1 MNSSTQQLNQEDQQF
16 SAGKCSCQGSCVLNH
31 QQICFLFLLGM
42 CKKDSE
48 CFFIHVPS
56 EKIPEYLELYKDE
69 DSLADEA
76 ESWALKNAD
85 PEILNTDSFPK
96 WPEPTW
102 DNAAYNKERK
112 EQELNQ
118 FVMENPDCGKLT
130 VDALKAFE
138 AQRKQQ
144 LIKEA
149 YDAPNWSVSTPILL
163 AKETEL
169 EAMVDYMTKQVELAQ
184 QLNI

>member
-1 MNSSTQQLNQEDQQF
+1 MNSSTQYLNQEDQQF
-16 SAGKCSCQGSCVLNH
+16 TAGMCSCQGSCVLNH

-42 CKKDSE
+42 CKKDSD
-48 CFFIHVPS
+48 CYFIHVPS

-76 ESWALKNAD
+76 ETWALKNAD
-85 PEILNTDSFPK
+85 PEILNTDFLTK

-118 FVMENPDCGKLT
+118 FVLENPDCGKLT

-149 YDAPNWSVSTPILL
+149 YDAPNWSVSTPKLL
-163 AKETEL
+163 DQEKEL
-169 EAMVDYMTKQVELAQ
+169 EAMVAYMTKQVELAQ
-184 QLNI
+184 KLSV